1 MFGRRKDDER
11 EVVLEHFCRDHGL
24 VSWFERKSRGF
35 RANARLFCFEES
47 NEADFTISW
56 CVVHHWVQRTKEFK
70 RWLFWFVEEMYSTVP
85 QGKYKI
91 NSQNACSA
99 TLFINFSQVV
109 QLDILT
115 PGWFSLTWAYLSF
128 IYLDYD
134 TEKSVEMNSH
144 LSLPAVKSDAKNAV
158 AHVLF
163 LLCLLSVYV
172 PTLLIFSSLA

>member
-1 MFGRRKDDER
+1 
-11 EVVLEHFCRDHGL
+11 
-24 VSWFERKSRGF
+24 
-35 RANARLFCFEES
+35 
-47 NEADFTISW
+47 
-56 CVVHHWVQRTKEFK
+56 
-70 RWLFWFVEEMYSTVP
+70 MYFTVP
-85 QGKYKI
+85 QGKYKM
-91 NSQNACSA
+91 NLQNACSA

-109 QLDILT
+109 QLDMLT

-134 TEKSVEMNSH
+134 TEKPLEIKSC

-172 PTLLIFSSLA
+172 PTLLIFASLA